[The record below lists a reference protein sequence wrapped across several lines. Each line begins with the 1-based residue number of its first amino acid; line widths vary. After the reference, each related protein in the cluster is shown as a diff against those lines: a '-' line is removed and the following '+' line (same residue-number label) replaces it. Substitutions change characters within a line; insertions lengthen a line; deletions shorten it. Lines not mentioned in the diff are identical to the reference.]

1 MAILGEFITCAAM
14 SGSIYLTNNQRLV
27 LQCDSVVPKSVAE
40 TKAQAYADRT
50 GKSIYIDGIGE
61 TAPTPGTVVGAS
73 GTDTVTRTATTKST
87 TKSTKKKA

>member
-1 MAILGEFITCAAM
+1 M
-14 SGSIYLTNNQRLV
+14 SGSIYLTNNQRIA

-61 TAPTPGTVVGAS
+61 TGPTPAPTVTGGS
-73 GTDTVTRTATTKST
+73 GTDTVKATKATT
-87 TKSTKKKA
+87 TKSTKKK

>member
-1 MAILGEFITCAAM
+1 M
-14 SGSIYLTNNQRLV
+14 SGSIYLTNNQRIA

-61 TAPTPGTVVGAS
+61 TAPTPV
-73 GTDTVTRTATTKST
+73 ATEAVAKATT
-87 TKSTKKKA
+87 TKSTKKKV

>member
-1 MAILGEFITCAAM
+1 M
-14 SGSIYLTNNQRLV
+14 SGSIYLTNNQRIA

-50 GKSIYIDGIGE
+50 GKTIYIDGIGA
-61 TAPTPGTVVGAS
+61 TGPTPAPVET
-73 GTDTVTRTATTKST
+73 TAKATS